1 MLRRLAEDAGLTS
14 PSLVLKRLI
23 AGSPW
28 THVAGRRPLYPASMI
43 KVPLAAAILAS
54 GLPLE
59 STAAVSQPNM
69 TVNDLDSPLVPG
81 YEASIAELLE
91 LMITRSDNVATNV
104 LIDRLGRDHAT
115 ALVRLL
121 GLRRTAIRRKLS
133 GALPLIDDPEATG
146 RNSHPA
152 ADAAALFAAIAQRAI
167 PGAALLLEMLGRQRW
182 NEKLARG
189 LQPGDRFCHKTG
201 DTDEVTH
208 DGGILET
215 AQGRRYVLVVYTAL
229 PSSPQGDARFVQ
241 FMDALRPLL

>member
-1 MLRRLAEDAGLTS
+1 
-14 PSLVLKRLI
+14 
-23 AGSPW
+23 
-28 THVAGRRPLYPASMI
+28 
-43 KVPLAAAILAS
+43 
-54 GLPLE
+54 
-59 STAAVSQPNM
+59 
-69 TVNDLDSPLVPG
+69 
-81 YEASIAELLE
+81 
-91 LMITRSDNVATNV
+91 
-104 LIDRLGRDHAT
+104 
-115 ALVRLL
+115 
-121 GLRRTAIRRKLS
+121 